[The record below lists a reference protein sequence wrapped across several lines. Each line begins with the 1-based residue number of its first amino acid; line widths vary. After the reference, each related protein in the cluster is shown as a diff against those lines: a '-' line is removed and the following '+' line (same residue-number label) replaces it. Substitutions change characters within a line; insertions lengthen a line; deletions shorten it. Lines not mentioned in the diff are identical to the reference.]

1 MLPNQIPLVQ
11 TCSRL
16 HHRVLPKRPKLK
28 YDSFFCNMLIISA
41 FHINSVPFKLCHERN
56 ATKGEKI
63 NKKRNWDH
71 RKQKFMPQML

>member
-1 MLPNQIPLVQ
+1 
-11 TCSRL
+11 
-16 HHRVLPKRPKLK
+16 
-28 YDSFFCNMLIISA
+28 MLIISA

-63 NKKRNWDH
+63 NKKRKWDH